1 MTPSL
6 GSSPTPVASAPTH
19 APVKALASPAP
30 IWKGFLNGSLAACC
44 GGAASHPL
52 DLLKV
57 RLQIQGE
64 GVAGA
69 GPKLG
74 VVGMGMNVVKTDG
87 VLALYRGLSATLLR
101 QFFYSGT
108 RFGVYEVVKT
118 RLGGESKS
126 TPMWV
131 KATAGITGGA
141 CGAVVGQPAEISL
154 VRMQADGKRAVEQ
167 RRNYTSVLD
176 ALRRTV
182 NEEGFGTL
190 YRGVG
195 PTITRACIVTTFQL
209 GTYDQSK
216 EFLMATCGFKDG
228 VACHF
233 SASLLAGFFAS
244 VASNPIDVV
253 KTRIMNQ
260 PTPAAGEPL
269 LYPNQVACFRQ
280 TIGKEGFMALYKGF
294 VPTFTRQAPYVIVTF
309 VTLEQLKKLY

>member
-1 MTPSL
+1 M
-6 GSSPTPVASAPTH
+6 SSNQKEEHNIAPASGPIKRSAP
-19 APVKALASPAP
+19 P
-30 IWKGFLNGSLAACC
+30 IWMGFLNGSLAAMS

-64 GVAGA
+64 GTAA
-69 GPKLG
+69 TGPKLG
-74 VVGMGMNVVKTDG
+74 VIGMGMNVVKTDG
-87 VLALYRGLSATLLR
+87 FLALYRGLSATLLR

-118 RLGGESKS
+118 RLSGDSKS

-141 CGAVVGQPAEISL
+141 CGAMVGQPAEISL
-154 VRMQADGKRAVEQ
+154 VRMQADGKLPVEQ
-167 RRNYTSVLD
+167 RRNYTSVVD
-176 ALRRTV
+176 ALKRTV

-228 VACHF
+228 LPLHF
-233 SASLLAGFFAS
+233 SSSFLAGFFAS
-244 VASNPIDVV
+244 VASNPIDVI

-260 PTPAAGEPL
+260 PTPAPGEPL
-269 LYPNQVACFRQ
+269 QYPNQISAFRQ
-280 TIGKEGFMALYKGF
+280 TIGNEGFLALYKGF

-309 VTLEQLKKLY
+309 VTLEQLKKLQ